1 MKSLFKFI
9 PPFAPDQ
16 SGVSSVL
23 FGLGG
28 IIVICDAGGC
38 AGNVCGFDEPRWFTQ
53 KSAVFSAGLRDID
66 AILGR
71 DERLIEKL
79 SEAKEFIDAKFIA
92 IVGTPVPAVIATDFK
107 ALRHM
112 AESRLKLPVLSIDT
126 TGIGL
131 YDSGQEKA
139 FLVLF
144 ETFAEDTPHDGPE
157 IGIIGAT
164 PLDMPYKNYAERIVS
179 ACGRKTA
186 CYGLDG
192 DIDSIRHAGAARI
205 NIAVSPSAIKAAEY
219 LKRRFGTPYIIDMP
233 ITERGEKV
241 LSEKISHA
249 ENGLPHETCAAR
261 RSNSRGGTLII
272 HQQVLANALREELRA
287 QDSSRRIDVASW
299 FMLNNDI
306 AEENDIHLSDED
318 EFYDLAA
325 SRGYETVIGDPIF
338 ERALRGLDVR
348 FLPLPHYAVSGAPYA
363 DDAAEDLARLL
374 R

>member
-23 FGLGG
+23 FSLGG

-107 ALRHM
+107 ALKHM

-131 YDSGQEKA
+131 YDKGQEKA
-139 FLVLF
+139 FLALF
-144 ETFAEDTPHDGPE
+144 ETFAEDSPNGGPDV
-157 IGIIGAT
+157 GIIGAT

-179 ACGRKTA
+179 ACGCKAA
-186 CYGLDG
+186 CYGFDG
-192 DIDSIRHAGAARI
+192 DLDNIRHAGSARV
-205 NIAVSPSAIKAAEY
+205 NIAVSPSAIKAVKY
-219 LKRRFGTPYIIDMP
+219 LKHRFGTPYITDMP
-233 ITERGEKV
+233 ITERGDNL
-241 LSEKISHA
+241 LSEKITQA
-249 ENGLPHETCAAR
+249 ENGVLQKNDEAGQN
-261 RSNSRGGTLII
+261 NSKGGTLIV
-272 HQQVLANALREELRA
+272 HQQVFANALREELRVKN
-287 QDSSRRIDVASW
+287 SVVRIDVASW
-299 FMLNNDI
+299 FMLDNGI
-306 AEENDIHLSDED
+306 AEKNDIHLNDED
-318 EFYDLAA
+318 EFYELVA
-325 SRGYETVIGDPIF
+325 SRGYETVIGDQIF
-338 ERALRGLDVR
+338 ERALHGLGVR
-348 FLPLPHYAVSGAPYA
+348 FMPMPHYAVSGAPYA
-363 DDAAEDLARLL
+363 DGAEEDLAGLFQ
-374 R
+374 